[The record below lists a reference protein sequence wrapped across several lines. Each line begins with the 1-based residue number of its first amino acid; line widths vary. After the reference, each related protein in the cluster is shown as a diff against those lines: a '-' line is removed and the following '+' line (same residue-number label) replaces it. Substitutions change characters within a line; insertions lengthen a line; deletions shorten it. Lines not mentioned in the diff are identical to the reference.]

1 MTSVL
6 LVLLAIACSSVI
18 GYIALFMTV
27 ALTNFIWSA
36 DPALLALIV
45 FAPVFV
51 VTLIGTLFC
60 STFVVALWLPA
71 LVAALATLAATGIVV
86 MASV

>member
-27 ALTNFIWSA
+27 ALTSFVWSA
-36 DPALLALIV
+36 DPALLVLIV

-51 VTLIGTLFC
+51 VTLIGTLFF
-60 STFVVALWLPA
+60 STLAVAVWLPA
-71 LVAALATLAATGIVV
+71 LVAAVATFGMTGIGV
-86 MASV
+86 MASS